1 MKREIHILL
10 VDNGSYKP
18 EAVLN
23 LRNVAKKLSL
33 KSSKVI
39 NPVSLLHSNKI
50 SDSKLNNIPAD
61 VFEPYVSEKVKNGT
75 NEFLILP
82 LFFGRSAAI
91 YEYLPQRMEGIQQE
105 CGQFDLKIAP
115 PLVDLDDANND
126 DVAQILADLV
136 REEISYN
143 KLDFPSV
150 TLVDHGTPRIKV
162 NEVRNFIAEQLAL
175 ILKDEVQCVKP
186 SSMESRE
193 GEEYSFNKPLLE
205 DILGSSEFERDVILS
220 MLFISPGRHAG
231 KGGDIDK
238 ICAESRKK
246 HSALKTFMTGLFS
259 EHEGSID
266 VLNKRLNQGLETE
279 FI

>member
-1 MKREIHILL
+1 M
-10 VDNGSYKP
+10 
-18 EAVLN
+18 
-23 LRNVAKKLSL
+23 
-33 KSSKVI
+33 KSSKLI

-91 YEYLPQRMEGIQQE
+91 YEYLPQRMEDIQQE

-205 DILGSSEFERDVILS
+205 DVLGSSEFERDVILS

-238 ICAESRKK
+238 ICAESSKK

>member
-1 MKREIHILL
+1 MNRETHILL

-91 YEYLPQRMEGIQQE
+91 YEYLPQRMEDIQQE

-205 DILGSSEFERDVILS
+205 EILGSSGFERDVILS

-238 ICAESRKK
+238 ICAESRQKN
-246 HSALKTFMTGLFS
+246 SGLNTFMTGLFS

-266 VLNKRLNQGLETE
+266 VLNKRLDQGLDAE
-279 FI
+279 FV

>member
-1 MKREIHILL
+1 MKRETHILL

-91 YEYLPQRMEGIQQE
+91 YEYLPQRMEDIQQE

-175 ILKDEVQCVKP
+175 ILKDEVQCVRP

-193 GEEYSFNKPLLE
+193 GEVRNIVLINRSLRKFLVLLNLNGMLSFQCFLYLLADMQVKE
-205 DILGSSEFERDVILS
+205 GILIKFVQNQER
-220 MLFISPGRHAG
+220 
-231 KGGDIDK
+231 
-238 ICAESRKK
+238 
-246 HSALKTFMTGLFS
+246 
-259 EHEGSID
+259 SIQ
-266 VLNKRLNQGLETE
+266 L
-279 FI
+279 